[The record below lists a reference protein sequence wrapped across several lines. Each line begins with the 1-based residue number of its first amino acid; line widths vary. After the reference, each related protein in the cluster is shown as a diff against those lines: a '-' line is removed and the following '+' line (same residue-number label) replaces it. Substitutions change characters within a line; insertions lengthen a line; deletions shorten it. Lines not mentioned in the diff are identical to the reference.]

1 MTTRL
6 TVSVEEAAS
15 MLGISRAL
23 AYTLV
28 NRSELPSIRLGRRRV
43 IPLAALERVL
53 AAGQE
58 EAIDLT
64 DAPKDAEAS

>member
-1 MTTRL
+1 MITRL

-58 EAIDLT
+58 DAIDLRET
-64 DAPKDAEAS
+64 DESKS

>member
-6 TVSVEEAAS
+6 TVSVEEAAA

-53 AAGQE
+53 AACQE
-58 EAIDLT
+58 DVIDLRDST
-64 DAPKDAEAS
+64 S